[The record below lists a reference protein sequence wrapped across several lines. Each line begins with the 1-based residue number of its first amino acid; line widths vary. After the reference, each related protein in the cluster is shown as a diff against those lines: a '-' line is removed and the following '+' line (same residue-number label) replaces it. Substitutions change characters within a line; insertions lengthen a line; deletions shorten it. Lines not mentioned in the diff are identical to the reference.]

1 MERSRQQHDCKRARN
16 KDMQSK
22 LFHVPICPANSP
34 ESGLLSSCYPVISA
48 LRLVAT
54 AVSVAITVS
63 IAVSIAVVIGLTA
76 VPVGVAVPVSL
87 AVGISIAVAAVLI
100 AAG

>member
-54 AVSVAITVS
+54 AVSVAIVAGL
-63 IAVSIAVVIGLTA
+63 IA
-76 VPVGVAVPVSL
+76 VGVAVPVSL

>member
-54 AVSVAITVS
+54 AVSVAI
-63 IAVSIAVVIGLTA
+63 AVVAGLIA

>member
-1 MERSRQQHDCKRARN
+1 
-16 KDMQSK
+16 MQSK

-54 AVSVAITVS
+54 AVSVAIVAGL
-63 IAVSIAVVIGLTA
+63 IAG
-76 VPVGVAVPVSL
+76 GVAVPVSL

>member
-54 AVSVAITVS
+54 AVSVAIVS
-63 IAVSIAVVIGLTA
+63 GLIS
-76 VPVGVAVPVSL
+76 VGVAVPVSL